1 MLQIFFQYVLPRLKH
16 SKEETNN
23 EPSEIQ
29 INIVKTSDELDR
41 INKRKLPNTKINHI
55 IF

>member
-1 MLQIFFQYVLPRLKH
+1 MLQISLQYVLPRLKH
-16 SKEETNN
+16 IKEEATN

-41 INKRKLPNTKINHI
+41 LNKVNAYEKEHNINI
-55 IF
+55 I